1 MINEINK
8 PNSQEEAVLYAEL
21 ISNGLYIPH
30 DKLVGIIKNINEIEG
45 LKSAYKTYHRM
56 CRFCASVEGWHEAA
70 SVIETY
76 LVEEKRK
83 RAITKLQRNRW
94 SLFRFSTINYFIGD
108 TGNVFNNV

>member
-1 MINEINK
+1 MINETNK
-8 PNSQEEAVLYAEL
+8 PSSQEEAALYAEL

-45 LKSAYKTYHRM
+45 LKSAYITYHRM

-70 SVIETY
+70 AVIEAY

-83 RAITKLQRNRW
+83 KTFQKSFWKKCGFFKSPVVNFFL
-94 SLFRFSTINYFIGD
+94 
-108 TGNVFNNV
+108 GNTDNVYNNA